1 MAPFPVKQ
9 STAAPLNVAPPSA
22 STMAQ
27 TAFVSPTDRTGHI
40 HSLETLRAF
49 LLRFVVEQT
58 GYPEDMVELDSNLEA
73 DLGIDSIKKAQ
84 LFGEI
89 AEQFQVPPPSGP
101 VSLDDFPTLRYV
113 LDFLAQ
119 AVSVSPTTTPLPSTD
134 GSTQRIHEE
143 SRRTMARTVFEMRD
157 APLPDE
163 PRHRITGRVLLLG
176 NNADCDAL
184 ANSLAAQGATIL
196 RLENSRDP
204 EATSRELSRLCE
216 SGPPPTLILANC
228 RDAERIQWSHAES
241 WQERLE
247 PALMVP
253 FAICQRWFELAL
265 GQSTDSSETRRPT
278 LLAVTAMGGGFGF
291 QTPIAAAESGG
302 IAGLV
307 KAIRAE
313 SQGRIRARVVDFPSD
328 YHSQRLADAVIAEL
342 ASSQDDIEVGY
353 DSQGRR
359 SVVRGQ
365 FEPASSLPFQPLPKG
380 SVWLVTGGARGVT
393 ALAARELGKR
403 FQGKL
408 HLVGSSRQTPLE
420 PQWRGLPRDQ
430 WKSLRGEV
438 ATRARQRGQS
448 PTDAWEEVS
457 RQLELDHS
465 LAEFTRAGVVA
476 EYHTCDVADGA
487 SLERL
492 LATIRG
498 RDGHIDG
505 VLHGAGLE
513 IAASFPKKRLDNAR
527 KTLSVKAGGA
537 AHLMRLLEDDPPR
550 YFVAFSSVSGR
561 FGGFGQTDYSMAND
575 LLCKLVKQFADR
587 HPRCRAV
594 CLDWPA
600 WDEIGMAARPESK
613 FALQAMKV
621 RFMPPSEG
629 VEHLLDELQAGG
641 RHTEVAF
648 IDREGRAAHHAASA
662 KNATNTA
669 PSSSNTT
676 AAASGHPASSFERR
690 ESASHPGREFGLRHR
705 AEIVEFVRL
714 AADQWDD
721 AARAKLALPPPLRQA
736 FAMNSDEYLREV
748 AAGAE
753 VAFASLLAHRPR
765 STVVSATAGDVTR
778 FPLIESILDV
788 SNAKLTARSL
798 LRPEAD
804 PFLRDH
810 LVHHKPFLPAVASV
824 EILAE
829 AASLLAP
836 GLTFAG
842 FRNLEFLQG
851 QPFPTGAPIAVEAA
865 VQRTVDGWECE
876 LTGPGVLGGDSRAV
890 LVRGVAEFL
899 PTAAEAPR
907 LPVDEPN
914 FRWNPFPYADRGY
927 APVYHGESFRT
938 LKELAMQRDGGRARL
953 TARNPLELAGDRGG
967 NCWLTPSALLDGC
980 FVACGTYAFIMLEG
994 RYGLPRGIER
1004 LRLFGL
1010 PAEGEACRCRF
1021 TLREENATGSW
1032 YDFHLVDAA
1041 GRCLLIAENHHIAS
1055 LTRRA

>member
-1 MAPFPVKQ
+1 
-9 STAAPLNVAPPSA
+9 
-22 STMAQ
+22 
-27 TAFVSPTDRTGHI
+27 
-40 HSLETLRAF
+40 
-49 LLRFVVEQT
+49 
-58 GYPEDMVELDSNLEA
+58 
-73 DLGIDSIKKAQ
+73 
-84 LFGEI
+84 
-89 AEQFQVPPPSGP
+89 
-101 VSLDDFPTLRYV
+101 
-113 LDFLAQ
+113 
-119 AVSVSPTTTPLPSTD
+119 
-134 GSTQRIHEE
+134 
-143 SRRTMARTVFEMRD
+143 MARTVFEMRD

-176 NNADCDAL
+176 KNADCDAL

-196 RLENSRDP
+196 RLENSRNP
-204 EATSRELSRLCE
+204 EAASRELSRLCE

-228 RDAERIQWSHAES
+228 RAAERIQWSHAES

-253 FAICQRWFELAL
+253 FAICQKWFELAL
-265 GQSTDSSETRRPT
+265 STSVNPAGASAGDSAGAVASDPSLSRRPT
-278 LLAVTAMGGGFGF
+278 LLAVTAMGGGLGF

-302 IAGLV
+302 FAGLV

-313 SQGRIRARVVDFPSD
+313 SQGRIHARVVDFPSD
-328 YHSQRLADAVIAEL
+328 YHPQRLADAVIAEL
-342 ASSQDDIEVGY
+342 AYSQDDIEVGY
-353 DSQGRR
+353 DSRGRR
-359 SVVRGQ
+359 SVVRGR
-365 FEPASSLPFQPLPKG
+365 FEPASSLPFEPLPNG

-465 LAEFTRAGVVA
+465 LAEFTRAGVMA

-513 IAASFPKKRLDNAR
+513 IAASFPKKRWDNAR

-537 AHLMRLLEDDPPR
+537 AHLMRLLDDNPPR

-648 IDREGRAAHHAASA
+648 IDREGRAAHHAASTE
-662 KNATNTA
+662 NAMNTA
-669 PSSSNTT
+669 PSSSNATE
-676 AAASGHPASSFERR
+676 AASVQPTSPSDRR

-721 AARAKLALPPPLRQA
+721 AARAKLALPQPLRQA
-736 FAMNSDEYLREV
+736 FAKNSDEYLREV

-753 VAFASLLAHRPR
+753 VAIVSLLAHRPR
-765 STVVSATAGDVTR
+765 STVVSATAGNVTC

-788 SNAKLTARSL
+788 SDAKLTARSL

-851 QPFPTGAPIAVEAA
+851 QPFPTNAPIAVEAA

-890 LVRGVAEFL
+890 LVRGIAEFL

-907 LPVDEPN
+907 LSVDEPN
-914 FRWNPFPYADRGY
+914 YRWNPFPYADRGY
-927 APVYHGESFRT
+927 AAVFHGESLRT

-953 TARNPLELAGDRGG
+953 AARNPLELAGGRGG

-1021 TLREENATGSW
+1021 TLREQNATGSW

-1041 GRCLLIAENHHIAS
+1041 GRCLLIAENHHIAN